1 MRVVGSISPAVQV
14 VMVEILVADSVSD
27 SESMGCEAGDTDTE
41 LEPEPYTW
49 SLSDHVDFLTEM
61 KVYILPVTREE
72 MSGMIQTRVGRE
84 MELWKGRVR
93 VGTV

>member
-1 MRVVGSISPAVQV
+1 MVGSISPAVQV

-27 SESMGCEAGDTDTE
+27 SESVGCEAGDTDTE
-41 LEPEPYTW
+41 LEPEPW

-72 MSGMIQTRVGRE
+72 MSGMIQTRVGVE